1 VRTACWSCAI
11 SRADQV
17 PPQPFKGRSAI
28 DDAIL
33 RICGDATES
42 IPEPVRGAVRY
53 ALEGGGKRLRGML
66 VGAAYEA
73 AAGAGDIADLA
84 ASVEIIHTYSLVH
97 DDLPCMDDDDMR
109 RGRPSTHRVFGVPVA
124 TEAGAAMIPL
134 AAQTAY
140 RSALGLRLPAN
151 ACCTIVKVLM
161 QGAGSGGMIGG
172 QLLDL
177 EGEGSDFSRDDL
189 DAIHQAKTGALIA
202 ASVKIGGI
210 AAGASPAEVE
220 ALGRYGCRIGLA
232 FQIMD
237 DVLDVTASTHQLGKT
252 AGRDVALGKSTY
264 PALLGVD
271 GAVSR
276 ATVLIEEACDD
287 LRSENLL
294 SADLGELAGFIVSR
308 SH

>member
-1 VRTACWSCAI
+1 VRTVSWSFAI
-11 SRADQV
+11 SQAEHVRSRV
-17 PPQPFKGRSAI
+17 KGRQAVDFAVAS
-28 DDAIL
+28 
-33 RICGDATES
+33 ICREGTEN

-73 AAGAGDIADLA
+73 AGGTGDPSDLA
-84 ASVEIIHTYSLVH
+84 ASVEIVHAYSLVH

-109 RGRPSTHRVFGVPVA
+109 RGRPSTHRAFGIA
-124 TEAGAAMIPL
+124 TATAAGAAMIPL
-134 AAQTAY
+134 AAQSAY
-140 RSALGLRLPAN
+140 RSAQRLRLPAN

-177 EGEGSDFSRDDL
+177 EGEGRRLSRDDL
-189 DAIHQAKTGALIA
+189 DAIHQAKTGSLIA

-210 AAGASPAEVE
+210 AAGAGSREVE
-220 ALGRYGCRIGLA
+220 TLGRYGCRIGLA

-237 DVLDVTASTHQLGKT
+237 DVLDVTGSTGQLGKT
-252 AGRDVALGKSTY
+252 AGRDVALSKSTY

-271 GAVSR
+271 GAVAR
-276 ATVLIEEACDD
+276 ATTLIEEACRD
-287 LRSENLL
+287 LQSENLL
-294 SADLGELAGFIVSR
+294 SADLEELASFIVSR

>member
-1 VRTACWSCAI
+1 M
-11 SRADQV
+11 
-17 PPQPFKGRSAI
+17 
-28 DDAIL
+28 
-33 RICGDATES
+33 
-42 IPEPVRGAVRY
+42 PEPVRAAVRY

-73 AAGAGDIADLA
+73 AGGSGDISDLA
-84 ASVEIIHTYSLVH
+84 ASVEIVHAYSLVH

-109 RGRPSTHRVFGVPVA
+109 RGRPSTHRVFGVAVTTA
-124 TEAGAAMIPL
+124 AGAAMIPL
-134 AAQTAY
+134 AAQSAY
-140 RSALGLRLPAN
+140 RSAQRLRLPAN

-177 EGEGSDFSRDDL
+177 EGEGKDLSRDDL

-210 AAGASPAEVE
+210 AAGAGSREVE
-220 ALGRYGCRIGLA
+220 ALGRYGCHIGLA

-237 DVLDVTASTHQLGKT
+237 DVLDVTGSTDQLGKT
-252 AGRDVALGKSTY
+252 AGRDAALNKSTY

-271 GAVSR
+271 GAVAR
-276 ATVLIEEACDD
+276 ATTLIEEACRD
-287 LRSENLL
+287 LESEKLL
-294 SADLGELAGFIVSR
+294 SADLEELARFIVSR